1 MLKKSNL
8 RFLCLPAGMA
18 SCWKLS
24 SQGLCFKNY
33 VLRNYASLVLIVVFS
48 ASGRD
53 ILIPQFGQLDADYD
67 EALRDGRVI

>member
-1 MLKKSNL
+1 
-8 RFLCLPAGMA
+8 MA

-67 EALRDGRVI
+67 EALRDGRVIW

>member
-1 MLKKSNL
+1 MLKKSSL
-8 RFLCLPAGMA
+8 RLSCPPAGMA
-18 SCWKLS
+18 SCWKPS
-24 SQGLCFKNY
+24 SQGLCFRNY
-33 VLRNYASLVLIVVFS
+33 VLRHYASLVLTGVFG